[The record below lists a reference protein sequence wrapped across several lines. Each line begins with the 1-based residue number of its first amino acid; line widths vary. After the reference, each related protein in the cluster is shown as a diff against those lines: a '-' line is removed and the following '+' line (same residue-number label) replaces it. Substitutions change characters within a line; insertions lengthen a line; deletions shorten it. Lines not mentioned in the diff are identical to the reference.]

1 MTESTEFISTKL
13 FYKKAVFGGKKTK
26 SHFNEHFGI
35 FGEWPN
41 TSLIL
46 RYTEYT

>member
-1 MTESTEFISTKL
+1 MTKSTEFISTKL
-13 FYKKAVFGGKKTK
+13 FYKKAALGKKPK